1 MSDPKDIVDKAD
13 AFLGRYRSGDVPV
26 LTDVVAGPDAP
37 PPAADSPGPAAAA
50 EPLSESQLREIERQV
65 TQRVLEAIQPALAE
79 LLEPALRGL
88 TEQIKA
94 QAEAF
99 VRAAVANAL
108 ERELRQLR
116 PPGG

>member
-1 MSDPKDIVDKAD
+1 MSDPKDVVEKAD
-13 AFLGRYRSGDVPV
+13 ALLGRYRPGDVPL
-26 LTDVVAGPDAP
+26 LTDVIESPTP
-37 PPAADSPGPAAAA
+37 SPAAPAA
-50 EPLSESQLREIERQV
+50 PLSEAQLRDLETRI
-65 TQRVLEAIQPALAE
+65 TQRVLEAIQPALAQ
-79 LLEPALRGL
+79 LLEPALGAL
-88 TEQIKA
+88 AEQVKA

>member
-26 LTDVVAGPDAP
+26 LTDVVGGPDAP
-37 PPAADSPGPAAAA
+37 PPAAESAGPATA
-50 EPLSESQLREIERQV
+50 PLSEPQLREIERQV

-116 PPGG
+116 PPRG

>member
-1 MSDPKDIVDKAD
+1 MSEPKDVVEKAD
-13 AFLGRYRSGDVPV
+13 ALLGRYRPGDVPL
-26 LTDVVAGPDAP
+26 LTDVVESATPSPAP
-37 PPAADSPGPAAAA
+37 AV
-50 EPLSESQLREIERQV
+50 PLSEAQLRDLENRII
-65 TQRVLEAIQPALAE
+65 QRVLEAIQPALAQ
-79 LLEPALRGL
+79 LLEPALGAL
-88 TEQIKA
+88 TEQVKA